1 MTHKD
6 PCGKGAIVPSTLNHG
21 IRWRRVAP

>member
-6 PCGKGAIVPSTLNHG
+6 PCGKGAISPEHS
-21 IRWRRVAP
+21 

>member
-6 PCGKGAIVPSTLNHG
+6 PCGKGAIVPSTLNRG
-21 IRWRRVAP
+21 IRWRRVAV